1 MRSFEE
7 IVEIVLDM
15 QRDQGPML
23 SRMKGVLDRYEG
35 DWVLPVPEVPNE
47 PELPPLTPALI
58 GEAVDNMAMRAASTR
73 PMVTVPAVDPMKD
86 TGARSRERA
95 NTRRKIIA
103 ATYAHSKWQLG
114 LRRFYR
120 HMSAYHTGSL
130 VVLPDFKHE
139 LPRIEVRDPLGTYA
153 EPQANEELRPPRY
166 VAFINRF
173 SADYLRKCFPM
184 VRSESGGPVTGKDH
198 RALWDVV
205 EWIDEEQIVWGLLG
219 PVEQYNVSVSP
230 QWQQAPWMQISPSY
244 PNRCEHM
251 PAVVPHNVS
260 LGKIAGRLASMIGN
274 VDLQAKLM
282 TLFIIAQEKA
292 IFPDVYIVGRQN
304 MQPQIVGGRWE
315 DGREGKA
322 NLLMDV
328 ETVGTLR
335 TSPDPGTMQL
345 TDRLERNFRTST
357 GLVPQFGGETYG
369 ALRTGRGV
377 DALAGIAVDPRI
389 QEMHEI
395 YEAWGTHLN
404 QAILACFKGYW
415 PDKKYS
421 MYTRWP
427 GDNSHVEFV
436 PQRDIESYENTVSY
450 VVAGADVVQ
459 QTQILGSLY
468 GAKAISARTFRQMHP
483 WINDPETE
491 GRIIDEEAFED
502 ALKQTIIQ
510 QMATGQMPP
519 MIAVMV
525 RNGLQEH
532 GDIFRAVED
541 ADRKAREL
549 QAQQAPPPPEGM
561 AMPPESMPG
570 MAGGPGMLQQPMP
583 PEAMPVPPEEQVQVP
598 EGAAAMRQLMQ
609 VMGGA

>member
-1 MRSFEE
+1 MCSSD
-7 IVEIVLDM
+7 L
-15 QRDQGPML
+15 
-23 SRMKGVLDRYEG
+23 
-35 DWVLPVPEVPNE
+35 
-47 PELPPLTPALI
+47 
-58 GEAVDNMAMRAASTR
+58 
-73 PMVTVPAVDPMKD
+73 
-86 TGARSRERA
+86 
-95 NTRRKIIA
+95 
-103 ATYAHSKWQLG
+103 
-114 LRRFYR
+114 
-120 HMSAYHTGSL
+120 
-130 VVLPDFKHE
+130 
-139 LPRIEVRDPLGTYA
+139 
-153 EPQANEELRPPRY
+153 
-166 VAFINRF
+166 
-173 SADYLRKCFPM
+173 
-184 VRSESGGPVTGKDH
+184 
-198 RALWDVV
+198 
-205 EWIDEEQIVWGLLG
+205 GLLG
-219 PVEQYNVSVSP
+219 PVEQYTLSCEP
-230 QWQQAPWMQISPSY
+230 QWRQAPWMPISPAY
-244 PNRCEHM
+244 PNRCEAM

-304 MQPQIVGGRWE
+304 ATPQIVGGQWE

-328 ETVGTLR
+328 ESIGTLR
-335 TSPDPGTMQL
+335 TTPDPGTMQL

-395 YEAWGTHLN
+395 YEAWGPHLN
-404 QAILACFKGYW
+404 EAIFGMYKGYW
-415 PDKKYS
+415 GAKKFS
-421 MYTRWP
+421 MHSGVP
-427 GDNSHVEFV
+427 NDGELVEFV
-436 PQRDIESYENTVSY
+436 PERDIETSASTVSY

-483 WINDPETE
+483 WVRDPELE

-510 QMATGQMPP
+510 QMVQGQMPP
-519 MIAVMV
+519 MIAVYV

-532 GDIFRAVED
+532 GDIFRAVEE

-549 QAQQAPPPPEGM
+549 QAQQAPPAPEGM
-561 AMPPESMPG
+561 IAAPEAMPG
-570 MAGGPGMLQQPMP
+570 MAGGPGMLQQPA
-583 PEAMPVPPEEQVQVP
+583 PEAVPPQEQVAVP

-609 VMGGA
+609 VMGG

>member
-7 IVEIVLDM
+7 IVQIVLDM
-15 QRDQGPML
+15 QREQGGML
-23 SRMKGVLDRYEG
+23 AKMKGVLDRYEG
-35 DWVLPVPEVPNE
+35 DWVLPVPDVPNE

-58 GEAVDNMAMRAASTR
+58 GEAVDNLAMRAAGVR
-73 PMVTVPAVDPMKD
+73 PMISCPAINPILD
-86 TGARSRERA
+86 TGPRSRARA
-95 NTRRKIIA
+95 DVRRKVLA
-103 ATYAHSKWQLG
+103 ATYSRSKWQLG

-120 HMSAYHTGSL
+120 QLSAYHTGSL
-130 VVLPDFKHE
+130 LVIPDFAAE

-173 SADYLRKCFPM
+173 SADYLRRTFPV
-184 VRSESGGPVTGKDH
+184 VRSENGGPINGQDH

-205 EWIDEEQIVWGLLG
+205 EWIDEEQILWGLLG
-219 PVEQYNVSVSP
+219 PVEQYTVSCQP
-230 QWQQAPWMQISPSY
+230 QWQQAPWMQISPAYS
-244 PNRCEHM
+244 NRCEVM

-304 MQPQIVGGRWE
+304 MTPQIVGGKWE

-322 NLLMDV
+322 NLLLDV
-328 ETVGTLR
+328 ENVGTLR
-335 TSPDPGTMQL
+335 TAPDPGTMQL

-395 YEAWGTHLN
+395 YEAWGPHLN
-404 QAILACFKGYW
+404 QAILACYKGYW
-415 PDKKYS
+415 GDKKYS
-421 MYTRWP
+421 MYTGWP
-427 GDNSHVEFV
+427 SDNGLVEFV
-436 PQRDIESYENTVSY
+436 PERDIETLENTVSY

-491 GRIIDEEAFED
+491 GKRLDEEAFED
-502 ALKQTIIQ
+502 ALKQTIMQ
-510 QMATGQMPP
+510 QMVQGQMPP
-519 MIAVMV
+519 MIAVFI

-532 GDIFRAVED
+532 GDIFKAVEQAD
-541 ADRKAREL
+541 AEARRL
-549 QAQQAPPPPEGM
+549 QAEQAPPAPEGM
-561 AMPPESMPG
+561 IGAPESMPG
-570 MAGGPGMLQQPMP
+570 MAGGPTMLQQPNPEQMP
-583 PEAMPVPPEEQVQVP
+583 AAPADQVQVP

-609 VMGGA
+609 VMGG

>member
-7 IVEIVLDM
+7 IVQIVLDM
-15 QRDQGPML
+15 QREQNGML
-23 SRMKGVLDRYEG
+23 SKMRGVLDRYEG

-58 GEAVDNMAMRAASTR
+58 GEAVDNMAMRAAGVS
-73 PMVTVPAVDPMKD
+73 PMVTTPALDARRD

-95 NTRRKIIA
+95 NTRRKILQ
-103 ATYAHSKWQLG
+103 ATYAQSKWQLG

-120 HMSAYHTGSL
+120 QLSAYHTGSIF
-130 VVLPDFKHE
+130 VVPDFRKE
-139 LPRIEVRDPLGTYA
+139 LPRIEIRDPLGTYA

-166 VAFINRF
+166 VAFVNRY
-173 SADYLRKCFPM
+173 SADYLRKTFPM
-184 VRSESGGPVTGKDH
+184 VRSENGGPINGNDF
-198 RALWDVV
+198 RALWDVM
-205 EWIDEEQIVWGLLG
+205 EWIDEDQILWGLLG
-219 PVEQYNVSVSP
+219 PVEQYSLSCEP
-230 QWQQAPWMQISPSY
+230 TWRQAPWMPISPVY
-244 PNRCEHM
+244 PNRCEEM

-260 LGKIAGRLASMIGN
+260 LGKIASRLASMIGN

-292 IFPDVYIVGRQN
+292 IFPDVYVVGRQN
-304 MQPQIVGGRWE
+304 STPQIVGGTWE

-322 NLLMDV
+322 NLLRDV
-328 ETVGTLR
+328 EAVGTLR
-335 TSPDPGTMQL
+335 TTPDPGTMQL

-395 YEAWGTHLN
+395 YEAWGPHLN
-404 QAILACFKGYW
+404 RAILSMYKAYW
-415 PDKKYS
+415 GPKKYS
-421 MYTRWP
+421 MYSGVP
-427 GDNSHVEFV
+427 GDNELLEFV
-436 PQRDIESYENTVSY
+436 PERDIETYENTVSY

-483 WINDPETE
+483 WIRDPELE
-491 GRIIDEEAFED
+491 GRTLDEEAFED

-510 QMATGQMPP
+510 QMVQGQMPP
-519 MIAVMV
+519 MIAVYV

-532 GDIFRAVED
+532 GDIFRAVEE

-549 QAQQAPPPPEGM
+549 QAQQAPPAPEGM
-561 AMPPESMPG
+561 VAPPEAMPG
-570 MAGGPGMLQQPMP
+570 MAGGPGMLQQPMA
-583 PEAMPVPPEEQVQVP
+583 EPVPPQEQVAVP

-609 VMGGA
+609 VMGG

>member
-7 IVEIVLDM
+7 IVQIVLDM
-15 QRDQGPML
+15 QREQGGML
-23 SRMKGVLDRYEG
+23 AKMKGVLDRYEG
-35 DWVLPVPEVPNE
+35 DWVLPVPDVPNE

-58 GEAVDNMAMRAASTR
+58 GEAVDNMAMRAGGVT
-73 PMVTVPAVDPMKD
+73 PMITVPALDPRKD

-95 NTRRKIIA
+95 TVRRKILH
-103 ATYAHSKWQLG
+103 ATYATSKWPLG

-120 HMSAYHTGSL
+120 QLSAYHTGSL
-130 VVLPDFKHE
+130 VVVPDFRLE

-166 VAFINRF
+166 VAFVNRF
-173 SADYLRKCFPM
+173 SADYLRNRFPA
-184 VRSESGGPVTGKDH
+184 VRSETGGPINGRDH

-205 EWIDEEQIVWGLLG
+205 EWIDEDQILWGLLG
-219 PVEQYNVSVSP
+219 PVEQHTVSCQP
-230 QWQQAPWMQISPSY
+230 QWQQAPWMPISPSY
-244 PNRCEHM
+244 PNRSEAM

-304 MQPQIVGGRWE
+304 ATPQIVGGQWE

-328 ETVGTLR
+328 ESIGTLR
-335 TSPDPGTMQL
+335 TTPDPGTMQL

-369 ALRTGRGV
+369 ALRTGRGM

-395 YEAWGTHLN
+395 YEQWGPHLN
-404 QAILACFKGYW
+404 QAIFAMYKGYW
-415 PDKKYS
+415 GDKKFS
-421 MYTRWP
+421 MYSGIP
-427 GDNSHVEFV
+427 GDGELVEFI
-436 PQRDIESYENTVSY
+436 PKRDIETLENTVSY

-483 WINDPETE
+483 WIRDPELE
-491 GRIIDEEAFED
+491 GKMIDEEAFED

-510 QMATGQMPP
+510 QMVQGQMPP
-519 MIAVMV
+519 MIAVYV

-532 GDIFRAVED
+532 GDIFRAVEE

-549 QAQQAPPPPEGM
+549 QAQQAPPAPEGM
-561 AMPPESMPG
+561 IAAPEAMPG
-570 MAGGPGMLQQPMP
+570 MAGGPGMLQQPA
-583 PEAMPVPPEEQVQVP
+583 PEAVPPQDQVAVP

-609 VMGGA
+609 VMGG

>member
-7 IVEIVLDM
+7 IVQIVLDM
-15 QRDQGPML
+15 QREQGGML
-23 SRMKGVLDRYEG
+23 AKMKGVLDRYEG
-35 DWVLPVPEVPNE
+35 DWVLPVPQVPNE

-73 PMVTVPAVDPMKD
+73 PMVSTPALDPTKD

-95 NTRRKIIA
+95 TVRRKILA
-103 ATYAHSKWQLG
+103 ATYERSKWQLG

-120 HMSAYHTGSL
+120 QMSAYHTGSIL
-130 VVLPDFKHE
+130 VVPDFKNE
-139 LPRIEVRDPLGTYA
+139 LPRIECRDPLGTYA

-166 VAFINRF
+166 VAFVNRF
-173 SADYLRKCFPM
+173 SADYLRKTFPM
-184 VRSESGGPVTGKDH
+184 VRSETGGPINGHDH

-205 EWIDEEQIVWGLLG
+205 EWIDEEQILWGLLG
-219 PVEQYNVSVSP
+219 PVEQYSVSCQP
-230 QWQQAPWMQISPSY
+230 QWQQAPWMPISPVY
-244 PNRCEHM
+244 PNRCEYM

-304 MQPQIVGGRWE
+304 MTPQIVGGNWE

-335 TSPDPGTMQL
+335 TAPDPGTMQL

-404 QAILACFKGYW
+404 QAIFGMWKGYW
-415 PDKKYS
+415 GDKKFS
-421 MYTRWP
+421 MYSGWP
-427 GDNSHVEFV
+427 GDNGLVEFV
-436 PQRDIESYENTVSY
+436 PNRDIETTYNVVSY

-468 GAKAISARTFRQMHP
+468 GAKAISGRTFRQMHP
-483 WINDPETE
+483 WVHDPESE
-491 GRIIDEEAFED
+491 GKIIDEEAFED

-510 QMATGQMPP
+510 QMVQGQMPP
-519 MIAVMV
+519 MIAVHV
-525 RNGLQEH
+525 RNGLQKH
-532 GDIFRAVED
+532 GDIFRAVEE
-541 ADRKAREL
+541 ADRIAREL
-549 QAQQAPPPPEGM
+549 QAQEAPPAPEGM
-561 AMPPESMPG
+561 MSPPEAMPG
-570 MAGGPGMLQQPMP
+570 MAGGPGMLQQPMAPEDMP
-583 PEAMPVPPEEQVQVP
+583 PAPGDQVAVP

-609 VMGGA
+609 VMGG